1 MQKVTFKFL
10 ILVFGALLI
19 SSYHTFA
26 NPSESE
32 LIKADSLYTNKQYT
46 EAIKIY
52 EELFSAGYASPNML
66 LKLAR
71 VNEGSANYGAT
82 IFYLEKYYQ
91 LTADERILEHI
102 EKITSDNDIEGFNYE
117 LPFYANYYYKSYSKF
132 ILLTLILITVV
143 FLAFWLQNKKERKS
157 FATAAIITLV
167 LVAAVN
173 NYKGQDYGIITDT
186 PGFLMEG
193 PSAGA
198 DVITKLDQPTK
209 LPLKGRVDIW
219 TKTKIEDKEAY
230 IKSEHLKKL

>member
-1 MQKVTFKFL
+1 MQKVTFNFL
-10 ILVFGALLI
+10 ILVFGTLL
-19 SSYHTFA
+19 FA
-26 NPSESE
+26 PKNIFGNPSESE
-32 LIKADSLYTNKQYT
+32 LIKADSLYENKQYT

-52 EELFSAGYASPNML
+52 EELFSDGYASPNML

-71 VNEGSANYGAT
+71 VNEGSTNFGAT

-91 LTADERILEHI
+91 LTGDKRILEHI
-102 EKITSDNDIEGFNYE
+102 EKITSDNKIEGFSYE

-143 FLAFWLQNKKERKS
+143 FLAFWLQNKKERKG
-157 FATAAIITLV
+157 FATAAIFTLV
-167 LVAAVN
+167 LIAVVN
-173 NYKGQDYGIITDT
+173 NYHGQDYGIITDT

-209 LPLKGRVDIW
+209 LPLKGQVDIW
-219 TKTKIEDKEAY
+219 TKTKVDDKEAY